1 MKKLAISVGLLLSVS
16 FTLAHADE
24 NATMNILNMYSSGPN
39 KIDMIV
45 SVLDESGVPIR
56 DLGTANFKVLVEGK
70 EITNFIVKPVSSPKS
85 PLSVVLSMD
94 VSGSM
99 KGRPIAE
106 AKKAAKIFLDQL
118 DKEDFAALVEFG
130 SKVNLAADFTSKEK
144 IHDLRDK
151 IDGLVANQQ
160 WTWLY
165 QATNDSIEKAFKAPT
180 SRVAVVLLTD
190 GKDEGSPRT
199 EESVLARIKG
209 VQVPVYTLGFGG
221 DAQVTYL
228 KKVAAAS
235 GGTFLY
241 TPAAEELT
249 NLYKLVMEQ
258 IKNQYL
264 IEFGFDNPAGM
275 YTSTLVFTYRGREIS
290 SQRRFLHSLAEPAI
304 SAKTPT
310 PVVQV
315 TPPPATPPGSDMLV
329 WGILI
334 VLIVGG
340 LGAGGYFFLRP
351 KLGTLV
357 KEPVGPS
364 PLSRMEGGQIHP
376 IVPPGSQSGV
386 SRTTVI
392 LQSPGEVGLEVHAG
406 PVPVHFPLM
415 DTKNNKNYEEVILTR
430 FDQEVKGFFDN
441 DKTYLLLADKT
452 VSRPNETRPGHARIF
467 FDPETKRYKIEDLG
481 SAGGTKLNE
490 TAIEGEVALENR
502 DNIIIGGVNLM
513 FYDKRVTTE
522 THY

>member
-1 MKKLAISVGLLLSVS
+1 MKKLAMSVGLLCAVMFS
-16 FTLAHADE
+16 LAHADE
-24 NATMNILNMYSSGPN
+24 NATVNILNMYSSGTN

-45 SVLDESGVPIR
+45 SVLDDSGVPIR
-56 DLGTANFKVLVEGK
+56 DLGTANFKVMVEGK
-70 EITNFIVKPVSSPKS
+70 EITNFSVKPVSSPKS
-85 PLSVVLSMD
+85 PLSVVLAMD

-99 KGRPIAE
+99 KGRPMDE

-118 DKEDFAALVEFG
+118 DKEDYAALVEFG
-130 SKVNLAADFTSKEK
+130 SSVTLDADFTPKDK
-144 IHDLRDK
+144 IHALRDK

-160 WTWLY
+160 RTWLY
-165 QATNDSIEKAFKAPT
+165 QATYDSIEKASKAPT

-199 EESVLARIKG
+199 EENVLARMKG

-221 DAQVTYL
+221 DTQVNYL
-228 KKVAAAS
+228 KRVAAAS
-235 GGTFLY
+235 GGTFLF
-241 TPAAEELT
+241 TPSPEELT
-249 NLYKLVMEQ
+249 NLYKAVMEQ

-264 IEFGFDNPAGM
+264 VEFSFENPAGM
-275 YTSTLVFTYRGREIS
+275 YTSTLVLTYRGREVS
-290 SQRRFLHSLAEPAI
+290 SQRRFLHSLAEPLQA
-304 SAKTPT
+304 AKPAAAVA
-310 PVVQV
+310 PL
-315 TPPPATPPGSDMLV
+315 TPPPPTQPGSDIFLWAIVVALLV
-329 WGILI
+329 G
-334 VLIVGG
+334 V
-340 LGAGGYFFLRP
+340 GAGGYFILRP
-351 KLGTLV
+351 RLREPV
-357 KEPVGPS
+357 KEPVGPA

-430 FDQEVKGFFDN
+430 YDKEVKGFFAN

-452 VSRPNETRPGHARIF
+452 VSRPNETRIGHARVF
-467 FDPETKRYKIEDLG
+467 FDPETKRYMIVDLG

-490 TAIEGEVALENR
+490 TAIEGEAALENR
-502 DNIIIGGVNLM
+502 DTIIIGGVNLI